1 MDREEIL
8 AKSRKENA
16 YGDEREKEIRVKR
29 DGIAMWGEILLGL
42 VLMAL
47 KIANGRPAGDII
59 ALFSCYSGVAF
70 VYEGIRLKHGWEMA
84 FGAGMLILAV
94 YSFWQFCAGL
104 R

>member
-42 VLMAL
+42 
-47 KIANGRPAGDII
+47 
-59 ALFSCYSGVAF
+59 
-70 VYEGIRLKHGWEMA
+70 
-84 FGAGMLILAV
+84 
-94 YSFWQFCAGL
+94 
-104 R
+104 